1 MTEDGILMKARWVKL
16 LAFLLPVLIFGTGY
30 ALNQITIQNTSR
42 INTGANIFITQPT
55 DVNPVTCPAH
65 LSSSYITNPTSV
77 FWNVTA
83 GGPAQLEYFCVDNQG
98 TAPDKV
104 SVTSSLVLGACPS
117 TSNGLEFQSPIG
129 IPASLGANSNTP
141 APITVGV
148 CAGSFTPPTTSGPTF
163 TITVT

>member
-1 MTEDGILMKARWVKL
+1 MKARWVKFI
-16 LAFLLPVLIFGTGY
+16 AFLLPVLIFGTGY

-55 DVNPVTCPAH
+55 VTIPASCPAH
-65 LSSSYITNPTSV
+65 LSSAYIGNPTSL

-98 TAPDKV
+98 SSPDRV
-104 SVTSSLVLGACPS
+104 SVTSTLVLGSCPS
-117 TSNGLEFQSPIG
+117 TGNGLEFQTPIG
-129 IPASLGANSNTP
+129 LPGTLNANSNTP
-141 APITVGV
+141 NPITIGV
-148 CAGSFTPPTTSGPTF
+148 CAGTFTAPTISGPTF